1 MQLSKNFTIA
11 ELTRTSAPYDNY
23 PQVKERIALKQL
35 VDNVLQPLREMYG
48 RPITVNSGYRSPVVN
63 KHVGGAKNSQHTKG
77 EAADITGGSKDEN
90 KILFELIRDHLP
102 FDQLINEYDYAWIH
116 VSYKA
121 IKDSNRKQI
130 LHIS

>member
-35 VDNVLQPLREMYG
+35 VDNLLQPLRDMYG
-48 RPITVNSGYRSPVVN
+48 RPIKVNSGYRSPVVN

-77 EAADITGGSKDEN
+77 EAADITGGSKEEN
-90 KILFELIRDHLP
+90 KVLFELIRDNFT
-102 FDQLINEYDYAWIH
+102 FDQLINEYNYSWIH
-116 VSYKA
+116 VSYKVT
-121 IKDSNRKQI
+121 KDLNRKQI
-130 LHIS
+130 LNIS